1 MYYNTDK
8 TRLDDLQNLRLMLI
22 KGINNIDVLR
32 LSILTQ
38 N

>member
-1 MYYNTDK
+1 MYCNTDK

>member
-1 MYYNTDK
+1 MYCNTDK

-22 KGINNIDVLR
+22 KCINNIDVR

>member
-1 MYYNTDK
+1 MYCNTNK

-22 KGINNIDVLR
+22 KGINNIDVR